1 MDIHFT
7 DEKRTGTL
15 ILLFKGKER
24 LNLYCMTLN
33 IQEILQSE
41 RAVEITQDLN
51 TALALESEKRKQF
64 YANMTEQEKVEFING
79 EIVCHSPA
87 KKRHI
92 QASGLLYKLL
102 DTYTEVYDLGFVA
115 IEKAL
120 AKFSRN
126 DYEPDICFFNKEKE
140 KQIQPDT
147 MFFPVPDF
155 IVEILSPSTEKNDRG
170 VKFRDYAH
178 HGVKEYWIIDPEK
191 QTIEQY
197 LLQDD
202 KKEFELFVKIHE
214 GEIESKAV
222 KGFRIP
228 LKAVFDRTENT
239 RILTK
244 FLT

>member
-1 MDIHFT
+1 MIH
-7 DEKRTGTL
+7 
-15 ILLFKGKER
+15 
-24 LNLYCMTLN
+24 LN

-51 TALALESEKRKQF
+51 TALALESKKRKQF

-79 EIVCHSPA
+79 EIVCHSPV
-87 KKRHI
+87 KSMHNQCSLFLSSLLNFYVERK
-92 QASGLLYKLL
+92 GLGYIGVEKVLIKL
-102 DTYTEVYDLGFVA
+102 T
-115 IEKAL
+115 
-120 AKFSRN
+120 RN

-140 KQIQPDT
+140 KQIKPDT

-239 RILTK
+239 KTLTEMVRNS
-244 FLT
+244 